1 MASAHMTET
10 PAGRHDMRL
19 IGEPRLFILDA
30 GAVAE
35 GERLHEGVVGKLVLL
50 VESEGAQVVIRE
62 VSDLLRRQLEHS
74 GVEWSLHPQVLPAGQ
89 SIPPSEVMAQ
99 AGIPASEC
107 LIVLADGGATPPPGS
122 HAFYVG
128 QGAPLVP
135 QASPPAGAWQG
146 AVPLRLTGPAG
157 TDALLAL
164 YGTALIQEKSG
175 VEFRATSQ
183 GGPPPTSAPFD
194 SGLFQGLVK
203 SLGRVPERETLP
215 AAARPAPELD
225 GQMIRTLASTCF
237 VRVLRNIQP
246 NGAIVASPAKG
257 EQPGQPNYWFVWQRD
272 AGHTL
277 LNLIDWSRRAPFG
290 LDTAQMN
297 EAINSY
303 LGFLTLC
310 QQYGNLGVSRY
321 TVDGQ
326 PIPGYGNPQLD
337 GPALSALAMMKLLDP
352 RPVYPQIRALLNYL
366 LTPEGQGPC
375 YDSWEFVYGRI
386 CNALLLKRKAFRA
399 GARLANVLTEE
410 EDSRR
415 YREEAGR
422 LEAELVQYIDQAR
435 GYLVSSRE
443 PANPWFEQISG
454 LDVATLGAILTAWDS
469 NDDFLNLTHPAVLGT
484 VMALDDAFG
493 PYYAVNRAW
502 QAAGHMGMGWGR
514 FPEDANDGVGS
525 TGGNP
530 WPLVTLWGAQFCY
543 LLAEKLATAGPFV
556 VTDER
561 QARYLNQVVGDE
573 VARVGNQ
580 LGSERILME
589 VLPALR
595 KRGDGYLRFVLA
607 HQPTDGTLSEQINR
621 DTGQPQ
627 GARDLTWAMGELL
640 STLALRG

>member
-1 MASAHMTET
+1 MASPHILET

-19 IGEPRLFILDA
+19 IGAPRLFILDA

-35 GERLHEGVVGKLVLL
+35 GERLHNGVVNKLAMLAKSEGV
-50 VESEGAQVVIRE
+50 QVVIGGA
-62 VSDLLRRQLEHS
+62 SNSLRRQLEQS
-74 GVEWSLHPQVLPAGQ
+74 GVVWPPTPALQVLPAGQ
-89 SIPPSEVMAQ
+89 SVSPGEVLAQ
-99 AGIPASEC
+99 ASIPASEC
-107 LIVLADGGATPPPGS
+107 LIVLAHSDAAPPPGS

-128 QGAPLVP
+128 RGVPASGAI
-135 QASPPAGAWQG
+135 AT
-146 AVPLRLTGPAG
+146 RLSGPAG

-175 VEFRATSQ
+175 LEFRATSQ
-183 GGPPPTSAPFD
+183 GGSPPTSAPFD
-194 SGLFQGLVK
+194 SGMFQGLVK
-203 SLGRVPERETLP
+203 SLERVPEREAMPGL
-215 AAARPAPELD
+215 ARPAPELD
-225 GQMIRTLASTCF
+225 GQMIRMLASTCF
-237 VRVLRNIQP
+237 ARVLRNVQP

-290 LDTAQMN
+290 LNTAQMK

-303 LGFLTLC
+303 IGFLTRC
-310 QQYGNLGVSRY
+310 QAHGNLGTSRY
-321 TVDGQ
+321 TVDEQ
-326 PIPGYGNPQLD
+326 PVQGYGNPQLD
-337 GPALSALAMMKLLDP
+337 GPALSALAMTKLLDP
-352 RPVYPQIRALLNYL
+352 RPVYPQIRAFLNYL

-375 YDSWEFVYGRI
+375 YDAWEFVYGRI

-410 EDSRR
+410 EDARR
-415 YREEAGR
+415 YREETGR

-435 GYLVSSRE
+435 GYLISSRE
-443 PANPWFEQISG
+443 PANPWFEQMSG

-484 VMALDDAFG
+484 VMALDAAFA
-493 PYYAVNRAW
+493 PCYAINRAW
-502 QAAGHMGMGWGR
+502 LADGHEGLGWGR

-543 LLAEKLATAGPFV
+543 LLAEKLATAGPFL

-561 QARYLNQVVGDE
+561 QAHYLNQVVGDE

-580 LGSERILME
+580 LLSERILLE

-607 HQPTDGTLSEQINR
+607 HQPADGTLSEQINR